1 MLSILPL
8 NYLIYCLYSSI
19 KCINFSL
26 KCERGNMH
34 NSHEHP
40 IYPTI
45 LYPTVL
51 ALGMKLSSGIVTT
64 PCVADCEI
72 KVKSLKMTSIATY
85 RRRLFINPIYTNT
98 FQLSY
103 TLLVI
108 LKMSPTHLTILR
120 VSPTTTS
127 KPLL

>member
-1 MLSILPL
+1 MNVVNQMLKNVAL
-8 NYLIYCLYSSI
+8 YCPNTL
-19 KCINFSL
+19 SL
-26 KCERGNMH
+26 L
-34 NSHEHP
+34 
-40 IYPTI
+40 YPTI

-103 TLLVI
+103 TLSI
-108 LKMSPTHLTILR
+108 TLKMSTTLTII
-120 VSPTTTS
+120 
-127 KPLL
+127 